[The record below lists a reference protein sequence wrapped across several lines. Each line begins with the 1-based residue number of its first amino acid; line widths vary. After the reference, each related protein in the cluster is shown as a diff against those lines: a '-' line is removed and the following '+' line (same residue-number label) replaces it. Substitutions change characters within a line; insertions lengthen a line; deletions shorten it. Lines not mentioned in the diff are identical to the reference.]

1 MKIWLFVPFEDRDF
15 VKALGAKFCG
25 KKRQWYA
32 ENPEIPELFDNW
44 LKYPEI
50 AKKKKQTKLS
60 AGADLYEFR
69 RKEQEDLREYARE
82 QKALKEHNNRI
93 LVKPKES
100 NPGVKTIRRVKKD
113 GTIVE

>member
-50 AKKKKQTKLS
+50 AKKKKT
-60 AGADLYEFR
+60 
-69 RKEQEDLREYARE
+69 
-82 QKALKEHNNRI
+82 N
-93 LVKPKES
+93 
-100 NPGVKTIRRVKKD
+100 
-113 GTIVE
+113 